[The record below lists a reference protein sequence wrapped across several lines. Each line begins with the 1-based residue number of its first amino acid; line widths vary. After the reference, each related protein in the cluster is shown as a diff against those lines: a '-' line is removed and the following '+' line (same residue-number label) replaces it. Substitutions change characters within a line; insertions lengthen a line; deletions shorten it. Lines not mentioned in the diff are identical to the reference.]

1 MFDEK
6 PTHLNSVNVFTR
18 FCYFVTDSERTF
30 NPTVITLSCI
40 VFVLLVVVGLM
51 IWRARRALPNN
62 RATTASDK
70 AITDSVGNPDSP
82 RDQHVPEPG
91 SHMELHRRPSE
102 GQSRAP
108 PEYVSLQGRDKN
120 PECYNTGLSKRGNG
134 GKRISAHDQHVSE
147 PATYMEPQPRPSE
160 GQSHAFPVYYNVEF
174 KNREGEGKLVLSP
187 HSQHASEQATYM
199 EPEPRPL
206 EGQSLAFPEYK
217 SPQGTNKN
225 PLYYNVE
232 FKNRGSEG
240 KLVLSPHSQYASEQA
255 EYMELQPRSS
265 EGQSHTPE
273 YESLQGTNQNPVY
286 YNVGFNKENK

>member
-1 MFDEK
+1 M
-6 PTHLNSVNVFTR
+6 
-18 FCYFVTDSERTF
+18 TDSERTF

-51 IWRARRALPNN
+51 IWRARRTLPNN

-102 GQSRAP
+102 GQSRTP
-108 PEYVSLQGRDKN
+108 PEYVRLQGRDKN
-120 PECYNTGLSKRGNG
+120 PECYNVGFSKRGNE
-134 GKRISAHDQHVSE
+134 GKRISVHDQHVSE

-160 GQSHAFPVYYNVEF
+160 GQSHAFP
-174 KNREGEGKLVLSP
+174 
-187 HSQHASEQATYM
+187 
-199 EPEPRPL
+199 
-206 EGQSLAFPEYK
+206 EYK

-225 PLYYNVE
+225 PVYYNVE

-240 KLVLSPHSQYASEQA
+240 KLVLSPHRQHASEPG
-255 EYMELQPRSS
+255 EYMELQPRPS
-265 EGQSHTPE
+265 EGQSHALPE

-286 YNVGFNKENK
+286 YNVGFNKENKRNELEDVYDEAGNA